1 MPTGYFHL
9 FAVVLGN
16 GTPQAVRGLYRLDQ
30 CGYTSSSCSF
40 LWCISKHGIINQ
52 AFLRLLLRVRLPCG
66 TGTAAGRR
74 YHPDGGKGFWTGRPR
89 CPLPV
94 TGSKHLH
101 TEGPPAN
108 GRGPVRYIIQCQ
120 GSTGR
125 TLPPLGS
132 SAVYSPSRLP
142 PLRRQASASASSAVA
157 ATWIFVCRNHA
168 SGMEEMRIT

>member
-101 TEGPPAN
+101 TEGPRPMAGGLCVILYSVRAAREGRCRRWAAVRCTVHPDCRRGGGRPA
-108 GRGPVRYIIQCQ
+108 PV
-120 GSTGR
+120 
-125 TLPPLGS
+125 LPPPWRPHGS
-132 SAVYSPSRLP
+132 LSAETTP
-142 PLRRQASASASSAVA
+142 PAWRR
-157 ATWIFVCRNHA
+157 
-168 SGMEEMRIT
+168 